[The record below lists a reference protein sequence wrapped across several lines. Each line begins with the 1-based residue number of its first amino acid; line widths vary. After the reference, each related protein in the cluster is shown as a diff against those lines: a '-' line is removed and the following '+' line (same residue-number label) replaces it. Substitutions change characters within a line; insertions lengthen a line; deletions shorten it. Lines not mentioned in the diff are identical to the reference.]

1 MTIIRTRCSQCG
13 EVDVGPEA
21 ILLLVP
27 ESGAD
32 GSYRFT
38 CPVCRR
44 DVENPAESKIVAL
57 LVSAGVQVVKGRGSM
72 QAVAGDDPQAK
83 TTSAEA
89 VPAPGTPLPR
99 DVFLAREA
107 LYEEML
113 GAVGRTMAIAEGK
126 GPGGAGRADPD
137 RENRSSVSWK
147 RGSGSPAVRK
157 SRPNLD
163 RWGVRQFQFFIQHE
177 VQRKFREKG
186 DDTMAIRAWDDAQR
200 ARQVLREI
208 TTELERRVSDELR
221 Q

>member
-137 RENRSSVSWK
+137 RENALIRQLEARV
-147 RGSGSPAVRK
+147 RESGSSEVSAQLGSLGSKAV
-157 SRPNLD
+157 S
-163 RWGVRQFQFFIQHE
+163 
-177 VQRKFREKG
+177 
-186 DDTMAIRAWDDAQR
+186 
-200 ARQVLREI
+200 VLHP
-208 TTELERRVSDELR
+208 T
-221 Q
+221 